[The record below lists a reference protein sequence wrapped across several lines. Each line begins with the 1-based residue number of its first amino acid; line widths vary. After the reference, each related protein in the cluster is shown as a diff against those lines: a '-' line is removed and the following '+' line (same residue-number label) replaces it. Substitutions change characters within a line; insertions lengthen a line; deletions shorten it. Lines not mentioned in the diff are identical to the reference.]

1 MAGRRT
7 RRQLGGEIEE
17 LAAAVATP
25 QLARVPGSHHV
36 VVVGPKG
43 GTGKTTTAAM
53 LAMNFA
59 ATRSEIVSVL
69 DASHQLGTLR
79 RRLVPSVNPP
89 TRPFQ
94 ELAALALCG
103 VTPEWST
110 LAPYVDVVRGLRVLR
125 SVSSSTESPC
135 LTPKEYQAG
144 VAVLRWAGQVVISDI
159 GTKANGTLIVASLE
173 CADTLVIVT
182 AAAVEALE
190 LTIEMVSALAG
201 EPLSYRMDPDDWSG
215 LGDGRFASL
224 IEGAIVVVSSLRCR
238 SDDSEDG
245 IGSGM
250 ATAMVDWLRVVCG
263 GAVVVVKGDDHLA
276 EGDLIDLEKLQLE
289 SAVSH
294 LGVAAAVAARFPLT
308 RTI

>member
-1 MAGRRT
+1 
-7 RRQLGGEIEE
+7 
-17 LAAAVATP
+17 
-25 QLARVPGSHHV
+25 
-36 VVVGPKG
+36 
-43 GTGKTTTAAM
+43 
-53 LAMNFA
+53 
-59 ATRSEIVSVL
+59 
-69 DASHQLGTLR
+69 
-79 RRLVPSVNPP
+79 
-89 TRPFQ
+89 
-94 ELAALALCG
+94 
-103 VTPEWST
+103 
-110 LAPYVDVVRGLRVLR
+110 
-125 SVSSSTESPC
+125 
-135 LTPKEYQAG
+135 
-144 VAVLRWAGQVVISDI
+144 
-159 GTKANGTLIVASLE
+159 LE

-182 AAAVEALE
+182 DAAVDALE
-190 LTIEMVSALAG
+190 MTIEMVSALAG